1 MTCVTWHTHTRANTP
16 AFGLEGVEGEARLVD
31 CYDADTCKVL
41 LGIPWAGGAV
51 RLVTLRLEGI
61 DAPEMASKDPREKQ
75 LSWRARDRLLN
86 LICPSAFPAQ
96 AEAYDKAHIKRVLE
110 ERVVLVTV
118 QCKGQDKYGRCLA
131 VLHAGGVCVNEA
143 MRDEGHADSY
153 DGGTKARSWDPRIP
167 KKVSRPH
174 ANAPRGTVE

>member
-1 MTCVTWHTHTRANTP
+1 MDWSLHTRANTP

-41 LGIPWAGGAV
+41 LSVPWAGGAV

-61 DAPEMASKDPREKQ
+61 DAPEMASKDPKEKE
-75 LSWRARDRLLN
+75 LSWRARDRLLH
-86 LICPSAFPAQ
+86 LLCPAAFPARTDAYSK
-96 AEAYDKAHIKRVLE
+96 AEIKRALE
-110 ERVVLVTV
+110 AHVALVRV

-131 VLHAGGVCVNEA
+131 VLLAGGACVNEA

-153 DGGTKARSWDPRIP
+153 DGGTKTRSW
-167 KKVSRPH
+167 
-174 ANAPRGTVE
+174 G